1 MGASLCSCSSWERRP
16 AASSC
21 SFPPQQQEL
30 APRGRSY
37 RGPYGFTIS
46 DSTTM
51 SSSYANELPSAGGFL
66 IV

>member
-1 MGASLCSCSSWERRP
+1 MGASSRFVSRSDRR
-16 AASSC
+16 ARAHGALLRAGS
-21 SFPPQQQEL
+21 
-30 APRGRSY
+30 
-37 RGPYGFTIS
+37 YGFTIS